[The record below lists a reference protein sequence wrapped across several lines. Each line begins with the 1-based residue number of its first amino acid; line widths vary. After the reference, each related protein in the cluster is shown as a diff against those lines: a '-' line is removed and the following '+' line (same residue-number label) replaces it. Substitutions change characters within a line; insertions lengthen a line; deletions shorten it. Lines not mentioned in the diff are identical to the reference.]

1 MIILELMTKG
11 DLKSY
16 LKVQKKKS
24 VHCTSLINVK
34 TLSLAFLFL
43 ALLMRILI
51 KRNCSGSSY
60 RLLAILPVEWTTS
73 QERAL
78 FIATWQPETS
88 S

>member
-16 LKVQKKKS
+16 LKVQKKKL
-24 VHCTSLINVK
+24 VHCTSLINVN
-34 TLSLAFLFL
+34 FLFL

-51 KRNCSGSSY
+51 KRNCLGSSY
-60 RLLAILPVEWTTS
+60 HLPAILPVEWTTS